1 MLDVNRTQELHA
13 PADLP
18 VNGAGIEHVNTLA
31 TLTVRE
37 AVAEVVHIAIG
48 LSLLSFNES
57 CELLKEIGAMGCFVT
72 GEDLKDASGGIR
84 QKEETVMVLGVGD
97 P

>member
-1 MLDVNRTQELHA
+1 M
-13 PADLP
+13 
-18 VNGAGIEHVNTLA
+18 
-31 TLTVRE
+31 RE
-37 AVAEVVHIAIG
+37 AVAEVVDIAIE

-57 CELLKEIGAMGCFVT
+57 CELLKEIGAMGCFVA

-84 QKEETVMVLGVGD
+84 QKEETVMVLGIGD